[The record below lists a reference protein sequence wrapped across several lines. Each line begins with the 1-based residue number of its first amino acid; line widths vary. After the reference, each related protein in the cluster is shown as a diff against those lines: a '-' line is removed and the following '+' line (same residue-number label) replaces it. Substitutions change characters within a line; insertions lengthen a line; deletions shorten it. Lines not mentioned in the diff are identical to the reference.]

1 MGADPAQKTVC
12 ANLPNEEGAI
22 SICREV
28 AAPTLSEITKLI
40 ISKPDAIEAGLVHL
54 DSDLFIP
61 SVGEI
66 DLVGA
71 SKNQLVMVSIF
82 GELTADH
89 LGKAAGIR
97 QWTQENAT
105 VLKRVYLSDS
115 QKEFA
120 PRILFLCS
128 EVDGRALLLMKM
140 IANLPLEIYRYRC
153 LESGGQRWLTIE
165 KVSEAKKAAP
175 GRGDLSRPHP
185 HSSNSRQRQAK
196 LPSQLNIELT
206 DEEIG
211 EFFDGAPDLE
221 NPEFGDIITHDESTF
236 QGPYFNS

>member
-1 MGADPAQKTVC
+1 MGADPAQKPIHLD
-12 ANLPNEEGAI
+12 ANLPNGEGAI

-28 AAPTLSEITKLI
+28 AAPVLSEITKLI
-40 ISKPDAIEAGLVHL
+40 IGKPDAIEAGLVHL

-66 DLVGA
+66 DFVGA

-105 VLKRVYLSDS
+105 VLKRVYLVDS
-115 QKEFA
+115 HREFS

-128 EVDGRALLLMKM
+128 EVDGRAILLMKM
-140 IANLPLEIYRYRC
+140 IADLPLEIYRYRC
-153 LESGGQRWLTIE
+153 LESGGQRWLAIE
-165 KVSEAKKAAP
+165 KVSEAKKATQPLKIPANL
-175 GRGDLSRPHP
+175 RRST
-185 HSSNSRQRQAK
+185 AK
-196 LPSQLNIELT
+196 LPLKFHVELT

-211 EFFDGAPDLE
+211 EFFDAAPDLE
-221 NPEFGDIITHDESTF
+221 SPEFGDIINHDETTF
-236 QGPYFNS
+236 HGPYFNS